1 MKKQFTL
8 LLLALLASMTSW
20 ASALC
25 DVDFSKIQRWV
36 GEGENKA
43 ALVIQWND
51 GKDDNRMLVWG
62 YR

>member
-43 ALVIQWND
+43 ALVIH
-51 GKDDNRMLVWG
+51 
-62 YR
+62 